1 MSFVEQLFLLNGKH
15 AVVTGAA
22 SGLGRQCALTLA
34 RAGARMTLI
43 DLNKTGL
50 SETAKGIQGAPAAVC
65 WSWKSMSRS
74 RGLSCKG
81 SCRRPRRSDQSI
93 SWSIVPGS

>member
-1 MSFVEQLFLLNGKH
+1 MTFLKGGRFHVLLEQLFLLNGKH

-34 RAGARMTLI
+34 RAGARVTLI

-50 SETAKGIQGAPAAVC
+50 SETAKGIQGAAGSVLELEIDVTQ
-65 WSWKSMSRS
+65 SRPIM
-74 RGLSCKG
+74 RGIA
-81 SCRRPRRSDQSI
+81 QATEAF
-93 SWSIVPGS
+93 